1 MGRNSIQ
8 PLLGQDPYKAVPHLR
23 DMLRAKMKGQGWQGA
38 QGNTERVDLADA
50 LEPVDSRSGPSVAN
64 AAR

>member
-8 PLLGQDPYKAVPHLR
+8 PFLGQDPYKAAPPIR
-23 DMLRAKMKGQGWQGA
+23 DMLRAKMKGQGWQSA
-38 QGNTERVDLADA
+38 QGKTERFDLANV
-50 LEPVDSRSGPSVAN
+50 LEPVDSRSGSSVAN